1 MTFLLTLDEDK
12 LEEIIPL
19 LPKYEKM
26 IAAAE
31 PIFKIEGQRL
41 EGVMRTLPHYQSSYD
56 QAFQEMKGLE
66 EWIINIKEKRVGKL
80 WKKYNEGYS
89 KTLST
94 KDITMY
100 IASEKEVVEINQII
114 IEVVALKNNL
124 LAIVES
130 LKQLGWM
137 VGHITKLRI
146 SEMQD
151 AIL

>member
-19 LPKYEKM
+19 LPKYEQK
-26 IAAAE
+26 IAAAA
-31 PIFKIEGQRL
+31 PIFEIEGKRL
-41 EGVMRTLPHYQSSYD
+41 EAIMRTLPHYQSSYD

-66 EWIINIKEKRVGKL
+66 EWVINIKDKKIGKL
-80 WKKYNEGYS
+80 WRTYNEGYS
-89 KTLST
+89 RQLST
-94 KDITMY
+94 KDIGMY
-100 IASEKEVVEINQII
+100 IAAEKDIVEINQIL
-114 IEVVALKNNL
+114 IEIVALKNNL
-124 LAIVES
+124 SSIVES

>member
-12 LEEIIPL
+12 LDEIVPL
-19 LPKYEKM
+19 LPKYEQK

-31 PIFKIEGQRL
+31 PIFKIEGRRL
-41 EGVMRTLPHYQSSYD
+41 EEVMRTLPHYQSAYD

-66 EWIINIKEKRVGKL
+66 EWILNIKEKRVGKL
-80 WKKYNEGYS
+80 WKKYNENYS
-89 KTLST
+89 KALST

-124 LAIVES
+124 ASIVDA
-130 LKQLGWM
+130 LKQMGWM
-137 VGHITKLRI
+137 VGNITKLRI

>member
-1 MTFLLTLDEDK
+1 MTFLLTLDEEK
-12 LEEIIPL
+12 LEEIVPL
-19 LPKYEKM
+19 LPKYEQK

-31 PIFKIEGQRL
+31 PIFKIEGRRL
-41 EGVMRTLPHYQSSYD
+41 EEVMRTLPHYQSSYD

-66 EWIINIKEKRVGKL
+66 EWVLNIKDKRVGKL
-80 WKKYNEGYS
+80 WKKYNEGYN
-89 KTLST
+89 KQLST

-100 IASEKEVVEINQII
+100 IAAEKEVVEINQII

-124 LAIVES
+124 NAIVES

-137 VGHITKLRI
+137 VGHITKLPI